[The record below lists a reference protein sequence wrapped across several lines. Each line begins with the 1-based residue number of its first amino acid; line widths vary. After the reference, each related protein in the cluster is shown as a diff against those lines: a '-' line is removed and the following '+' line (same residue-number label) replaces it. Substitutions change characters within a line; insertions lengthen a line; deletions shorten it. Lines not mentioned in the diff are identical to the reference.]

1 MCSTPSVKQST
12 PEPTYT
18 TTTLPP
24 EPETVKRTESEVAQ
38 ARNSAKAAA
47 SRRYGVSGTNVT
59 GGSLANTAPETKK
72 QKLGGA

>member
-1 MCSTPSVKQST
+1 MCSAPSAKQTT
-12 PEPTYT
+12 PEPTT
-18 TTTLPP
+18 TYIPP
-24 EPETVKRTESEVAQ
+24 EPETVKRTESEVSR
-38 ARNSAKAAA
+38 AREAAKAAA